1 MISRQLAFSAM
12 LIASGLAAGATAQ
25 GAPDPCRVVRM
36 ACLKAG
42 FKPGTGPAGLER
54 ACLKPIAYGTNP
66 PKGAT
71 MALPSVDP
79 KVADACRASL
89 EGKVAVTSPASKP
102 TSAPTNEE
110 TPPAASSRLP
120 TAVSPHNPP
129 PTDPGPGQP
138 SNPSR

>member
-1 MISRQLAFSAM
+1 MTSRELVFGAM
-12 LIASGLAAGATAQ
+12 LIASGLAAGAATQ
-25 GAPDPCRVVRM
+25 TPTDPCRVVRQ

-42 FKPGTGPAGLER
+42 FKPAAGPAGLDR
-54 ACLKPIAYGTNP
+54 ACLRPIAYGTNP

-89 EGKVAVTSPASKP
+89 EGKQAVASPASKP
-102 TSAPTNEE
+102 TTAPTNEA
-110 TPPAASSRLP
+110 TAPTASSRLP

-129 PTDPGPGQP
+129 PTDPGPDQH